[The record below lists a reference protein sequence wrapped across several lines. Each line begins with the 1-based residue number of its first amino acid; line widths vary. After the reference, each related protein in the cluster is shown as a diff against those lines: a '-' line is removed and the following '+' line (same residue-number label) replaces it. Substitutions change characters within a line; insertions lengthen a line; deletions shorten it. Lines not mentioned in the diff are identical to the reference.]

1 MLENFA
7 ISPSLPRRQLHILAV
22 DDCIQDLQALFGIL
36 KQHGCKISVAFD
48 GKQGYER
55 ARLRKPDLILMDV
68 RMPGMCGLTATAILQ
83 SDVATSDIPIIFLSA
98 LGDTPARIIGLNH
111 GGADYIAKPFDPHE
125 VVARIAATMRWRNF
139 SGTAVIEGNPF
150 PSEDERLV
158 RATQSFVQRT
168 SARSTTWKC
177 WQNAW
182 GRTKKVEQG
191 LSEGDQ

>member
-68 RMPGMCGLTATAILQ
+68 RMPGMWIDRHCDSSKRCGDVRH
-83 SDVATSDIPIIFLSA
+83 SDHLP
-98 LGDTPARIIGLNH
+98 
-111 GGADYIAKPFDPHE
+111 
-125 VVARIAATMRWRNF
+125 
-139 SGTAVIEGNPF
+139 
-150 PSEDERLV
+150 
-158 RATQSFVQRT
+158 
-168 SARSTTWKC
+168 
-177 WQNAW
+177 
-182 GRTKKVEQG
+182 
-191 LSEGDQ
+191 